1 MEKEKGPKEKEK
13 RPKRFYYSSFRIL
26 SVFSLD
32 SLQVQLLMS
41 EYYLMLVFFF
51 FGVQVELS

>member
-51 FGVQVELS
+51 FGGSG